1 MLPKEWFDKTN
12 GEDKIVGGLQAV
24 ARYLVG
30 LASSAH
36 ASSLGFD
43 ENYRKRIR
51 LVFHFAS
58 NKNLSPVH
66 FSTTRYYSI
75 YVLSYTACTGDCW
88 LRNLKFFAKR
98 VVSALI

>member
-51 LVFHFAS
+51 LVFYFAS
-58 NKNLSPVH
+58 NKNLSPDTVLNDPIL
-66 FSTTRYYSI
+66 I
-75 YVLSYTACTGDCW
+75 YICFELHCTGDYC
-88 LRNLKFFAKR
+88 
-98 VVSALI
+98 